1 MGNNLTI
8 PTKTE
13 SDFHPRLLRPFRK
26 IPWAALVGAMLIGAI
41 LGFTVSLVVPPVYEA
56 KSVVTTNM
64 ELVPDTNITEIMV
77 DAEID
82 MVGTLVYHPDIIQA
96 LIQSEK
102 EQGNTLTLEDLK
114 HNGGFER
121 QLMSTIIK
129 YRSTNPETAAHV
141 ASEWARVTYERLS
154 SAYPYALAVSA
165 AKAQLTEIESC
176 LNDATKQSLPFC
188 QSLTAESA
196 SALREEA
203 NQVIT
208 KNSPLTLGLTS
219 ALNVSQYQPAAIPS
233 EPLWYHRGYLMLA
246 GLALGFVFGVI
257 WIEAQP
263 SKVETDEG

>member
-1 MGNNLTI
+1 MGNNLTT

-129 YRSTNPETAAHV
+129 YRS
-141 ASEWARVTYERLS
+141 
-154 SAYPYALAVSA
+154 
-165 AKAQLTEIESC
+165 
-176 LNDATKQSLPFC
+176 
-188 QSLTAESA
+188 
-196 SALREEA
+196 
-203 NQVIT
+203 
-208 KNSPLTLGLTS
+208 
-219 ALNVSQYQPAAIPS
+219 
-233 EPLWYHRGYLMLA
+233 
-246 GLALGFVFGVI
+246 
-257 WIEAQP
+257 
-263 SKVETDEG
+263 